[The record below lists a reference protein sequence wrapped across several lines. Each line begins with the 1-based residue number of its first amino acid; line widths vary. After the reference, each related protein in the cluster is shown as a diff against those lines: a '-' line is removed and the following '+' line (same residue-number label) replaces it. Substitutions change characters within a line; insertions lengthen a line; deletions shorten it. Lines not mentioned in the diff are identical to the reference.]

1 MITLPPL
8 RRLLVVVVFLGLFGG
23 IAIGPIMWAASAGI
37 TAAVVAVDAIQAMR
51 RGVVGV
57 DFIALIAIVGAIALH
72 QSLAAVIV
80 ALMVA
85 GGSALEEFAE
95 SRARRE
101 LTALVNRTPR
111 IAHRRDGE
119 HLTDVQVSSV
129 QPDDILV
136 VKPGEVIPVDGTVL
150 AESITLDES
159 ALTGEP
165 LPVTRTLGDRL
176 RSGIVNVG
184 GPFDLRAADTAE
196 RSTYAAVVRL
206 VHAAELERPP
216 LARMADRWALWFLVA
231 TLVLGGGA
239 WWTSGEAIRALAVLV
254 VATPCPLIL
263 AAPVALICGVS
274 RSAKRGIVVKGGGVL
289 ERLAHARTVLFDK
302 TGTLTVGTPRVTG
315 VQTLNGFDPDEILQR
330 AASLEQMSQHVVA
343 NSIVT
348 AARSLDL
355 TLTAP
360 REVKEIPGGGLTGV
374 VGDTSVLVGS
384 AGLLTALGVPPP
396 RDGGVARMAEAA
408 ASVSWVAL
416 NGRVAGAL
424 LLGDRIRPETPRAL
438 RALRAAGI
446 TRLVMV
452 SGDRLSSAEAV
463 ASALGL
469 DAVNADVTPAGKVEL
484 VRSERAVAPTVMV
497 GDGINDAP
505 ALAAADVGIAM
516 GARGVAAAAE
526 AADVVLLVDRLDRI
540 GEALTIGKRA
550 TRIAL
555 QSIFVGMGL
564 SGIAMIVAGVGY
576 LPPVAGALLQEA
588 IDVAVILN
596 SLRVLAG
603 KAAPAPLSD
612 RAAVGKL
619 IEEHARLR
627 TLLDR
632 MRHAADRMD
641 RPSEDRVAELR
652 GINMALRTLLL
663 PHQLAEERRVFPEL
677 AHRLGGRDPLG
688 AMARMHEEITH
699 LANRFGAL
707 VSGLSEAG
715 TSEGEVRE
723 ARRLLYALDAVITL
737 HLMAEEEMLSQ
748 VEDPAVRV

>member
-1 MITLPPL
+1 MITLLPS
-8 RRLLVVVVFLGLFGG
+8 RRFLVVIVLLGLFCGF
-23 IAIGPIMWAASAGI
+23 AIGPIAWDLSAGI
-37 TAAVVAVDAIQAMR
+37 AAAVVAVDLVRAMR
-51 RGVVGV
+51 RGVLGV
-57 DFIALIAIVGAIALH
+57 DFIALIAIVGAIALN

-85 GGSALEEFAE
+85 GGGALEDFAE

-101 LTALVNRTPR
+101 LTALVGRTPR

-119 HLTDVQVSSV
+119 QLTDVRIASV

-136 VKPGEVIPVDGTVL
+136 VKPGEIIPVDGTVL

-165 LPVTRTLGDRL
+165 IPVTRTWGERVP
-176 RSGIVNVG
+176 SGIVNVG

-196 RSTYAAVVRL
+196 RSTYVAVVRL

-216 LARMADRWALWFLVA
+216 LVRMADRWALWFLAA
-231 TLVLGGGA
+231 TLTLGGYA
-239 WWTSGEAIRALAVLV
+239 WWVSGEAIRALSVLV

-263 AAPVALICGVS
+263 AVPVALICGVS

-289 ERLAHARTVLFDK
+289 ERLARTRTVLFDK

-315 VQTLNGFDPDEILQR
+315 VEALNGFDSDEILQR
-330 AASLEQMSQHVVA
+330 AASLAQMSQHVVA
-343 NSIVT
+343 NAIAI
-348 AARSLDL
+348 AARNLDL
-355 TLTAP
+355 NLTEP
-360 REVKEIPGGGLTGV
+360 REVKEIPGGGLSGV
-374 VGDTSVLVGS
+374 VDDTSVLLGN
-384 AGLLTALGVPPP
+384 AGLLAALGVPPP
-396 RDGGVARMAEAA
+396 REGSVARMAEAA

-416 NGRVAGAL
+416 NGRIAGAL

-446 TRLVMV
+446 TRVVMV
-452 SGDRLSSAEAV
+452 SGDRPASAEGV
-463 ASALGL
+463 ASALWL
-469 DAVNADVTPAGKVEL
+469 DAVNADLSPAGKVAL
-484 VRSERAVAPTVMV
+484 VRSERALVPTAMV

-540 GEALTIGKRA
+540 AEAFVIAKRA
-550 TRIAL
+550 SCIAL

-564 SGIAMIVAGVGY
+564 SGIAMIAAGAGY

-588 IDVAVILN
+588 IDITVILN
-596 SLRVLAG
+596 ALRVLAG
-603 KAAPAPLSD
+603 ETAPAPLTD
-612 RAAVGKL
+612 RAAVGRL
-619 IEEHARLR
+619 VEEHARLR
-627 TLLDR
+627 ALLDR

-641 RPSEDRVAELR
+641 HRVNDHVAELR
-652 GINMALRTLLL
+652 SINVALSTLLL
-663 PHQLAEERRVFPEL
+663 PHQLAEERTVFPEL
-677 AHRLGGRDPLG
+677 AQRLGGRDPLG
-688 AMARMHEEITH
+688 AMARMHEEIAH

-707 VSGLSEAG
+707 VSGLSDAD
-715 TSEGEVRE
+715 TSEGEARE

-748 VEDPAVRV
+748 VEDLAVRA